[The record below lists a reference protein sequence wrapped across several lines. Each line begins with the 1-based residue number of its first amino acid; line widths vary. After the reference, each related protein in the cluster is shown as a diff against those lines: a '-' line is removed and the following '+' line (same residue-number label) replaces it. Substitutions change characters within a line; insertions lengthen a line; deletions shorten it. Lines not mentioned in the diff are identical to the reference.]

1 MFHKEINQLIESAH
15 TSLRMAENLRAAD
28 VKASRVVDGLKQTGL
43 DDCPYE
49 EAMWHQENAKSRL
62 ECMMASDEDKACDYK
77 AVIASLSAIENI
89 AQSKS
94 HNPYVQA
101 VFVSFDERPRHAYA

>member
-1 MFHKEINQLIESAH
+1 MFQKEINQLIESAN
-15 TSLRMAENLRAAD
+15 TSLLMAENLRVASN
-28 VKASRVVDGLKQTGL
+28 KASYVVDRLKPTGL

-49 EAMWHQENAKSRL
+49 DAMWHQENAKSRL

-77 AVIASLSAIENI
+77 AAIASLSAIENI
-89 AQSKS
+89 AKINA

-101 VFVSFDERPRHAYA
+101 VFVSFDERHRHAYA